1 MAKATIDWTWQG
13 STRTVEVVLE
23 VPADA
28 TPTAPLVVLLHGTS
42 GTIDD
47 MEDPAAHPGQNHERV
62 LPWTYRDRG
71 WHGYPNAGFW
81 SLGIDPLVPVT
92 GWGPFLRSRGYPTLN
107 WSQVA
112 PRGRLDETAAQ
123 VVSVLRAL
131 QPAPGGALPAG
142 LEATKGRPIILIG
155 HSRGGVLARQV
166 LVTLA
171 ATRSAVLSRIRTCV
185 TLHAPNLGSS
195 LANIAIAV
203 AARATS
209 VRDTLN
215 SLPMPEE
222 ERRAVIGRLEDLV
235 QGIVDETDAPAYEDY
250 RLGSPTLAAISR
262 AEPVAGVD
270 YFTFGGTSP
279 RLFNIRGWA
288 FDAMSA
294 VPQFHIP
301 AFHWGTTYQ
310 VIMPVPPVG
319 IPFEEVTYG
328 AGDVLV
334 AAARSRLPMSIHRDN
349 PINHA
354 EALWDPSLQIQV
366 ESIIRS
372 RAPLPRE
379 LVVQFVAK
387 DSARDADRTIDALGG
402 VSVTGEPW
410 HLPVADVLTLHQS
423 GTRVFV
429 RRKDGVLVP
438 LQRVRRARGG
448 HYFRSV
454 PGMGGPR
461 LAELPAA
468 P

>member
-1 MAKATIDWTWQG
+1 METATIEWTWQG
-13 STRTVEVVLE
+13 TTRTVDVVLD

-28 TPTAPLVVLLHGTS
+28 KPDAPLVVLLHGTS

-47 MEDPAAHPGQNHERV
+47 MEDPAAHPGQNYERV
-62 LPWTYRDRG
+62 VPGAYRDRG

-81 SLGIDPLVPVT
+81 SLGIDGLTAVT

-112 PRGRLDETAAQ
+112 PRGPLAETAAQ
-123 VVSVLRAL
+123 VVKVVQAL
-131 QPAPGGALPAG
+131 QPGPGGALPPG
-142 LEATKGRPIILIG
+142 LEATTGRPIILVG

-171 ATRSAVLSRIRTCV
+171 ATRSAVLSRIRTCI
-185 TLHAPNLGSS
+185 TLHAPNLG
-195 LANIAIAV
+195 
-203 AARATS
+203 TS
-209 VRDTLN
+209 VANAALSIAASATDLSNTLR
-215 SLPMPEE
+215 SLPLAEAD
-222 ERRAVIGRLEDLV
+222 RRAIMGGFEDFV
-235 QGIVDETDAPAYEDY
+235 AGVVDETGAPAYQDY

-279 RLFNIRGWA
+279 RLFNVRGWA
-288 FDAMSA
+288 FDPWSA
-294 VPQFHIP
+294 VPQFHVP
-301 AFHWGTTYQ
+301 AFHWGTNYE
-310 VIMPVPPVG
+310 VILPVPPPG
-319 IPFEEVTYG
+319 IPFEETTYG
-328 AGDVLV
+328 LGDVLV
-334 AAARSRLPMSIHRDN
+334 AASKARLPMSIHRDN

-354 EALWDPSLQIQV
+354 EALWDRSLQIQV
-366 ESIIRS
+366 ESIIRR

-387 DSARDADRTIDALGG
+387 DSGRDADRTIDALGG

-410 HLPVADVLTLHQS
+410 VLPIADALTLHQA
-423 GTRVFV
+423 GTRILV

-438 LQRVRRARGG
+438 LQRVRRPLGG
-448 HYFRSV
+448 YYLRSH
-454 PGMGGPR
+454 PGLGGPR
-461 LAELPAA
+461 LGQLPGA